1 MKQRSGAF
9 SYFSGMLMGLIV
21 GIMIWNMLLAGKI
34 DALYTRNLYLETS
47 LEDCKI
53 KLEKAKNA
61 QPEKEQ
67 TLREITV
74 KLQLENELERMIL
87 EKAVRQKYEVLIG
100 KKTKE
105 IDLDLVIQ
113 VVDKR
118 LFRTDKYQY
127 QLLVDRVSLSSTLT
141 LWLSVKEIRPNELE

>member
-1 MKQRSGAF
+1 MKQRAGAF
-9 SYFSGMLMGLIV
+9 SYFSGMLMGLII

-34 DALYTRNLYLETS
+34 DALYARNLFLETS

-53 KLEKAKNA
+53 KLEKAMSA
-61 QPEKEQ
+61 QPEKDQ
-67 TLREITV
+67 TLREIAV
-74 KLQLENELERMIL
+74 KIQLENELERMIL

-118 LFRTDKYQY
+118 LFRTDMYQY
-127 QLLVDRVSLSSTLT
+127 QLLVERVTLSSTLT
-141 LWLSVKEIRPNELE
+141 IWLSVKEIRPNELE